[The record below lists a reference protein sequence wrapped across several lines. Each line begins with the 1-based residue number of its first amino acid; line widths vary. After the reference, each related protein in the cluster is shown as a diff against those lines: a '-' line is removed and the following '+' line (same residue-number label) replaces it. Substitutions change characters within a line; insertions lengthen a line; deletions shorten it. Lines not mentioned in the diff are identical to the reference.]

1 MYRVRLINENLQT
14 HQPTS
19 ELEYYLFHSIMCVLL
34 TCHIPLFLHSP
45 VKKHLNCIPFF
56 DITMNAAV
64 NTIYIFHGA
73 CV

>member
-1 MYRVRLINENLQT
+1 MKT
-14 HQPTS
+14 CKPTS
-19 ELEYYLFHSIMCVLL
+19 QLQNWNITYSIPLCVYSSHV
-34 TCHIPLFLHSP
+34 TFPLFLHSP